1 MSLPSSVDVAIIG
14 AGAAGLGAANALK
27 NSGLSVLVLEARD
40 RVGGRAHTIMAS
52 PDVTFDVGCGWLH
65 SADQN
70 SFVKIAEQ
78 LGFEINRSLPPWR
91 ERAYGKAFPQDDR
104 DEFIRALDAFYDRAE
119 QAAKEAER
127 SGRDGPA
134 NLCLEPGNRWNPMI
148 DAISTYINGCELDQV
163 SLLDMDAY
171 EDTDLNWRVRR
182 GYGAL
187 IAAYGATCPLALN
200 CEVTLIDHSAKRVRI
215 ETSQGTLT
223 ADKVIVTV
231 PTNLIADEAIR
242 FHPPLPA
249 KVDAARGLP
258 LGLADKVTLALDEP
272 EALPKEGNLRAATM
286 RTAMG
291 TYHIR
296 PFGQPCIEGFFGG
309 RFAQSLEDAGPG
321 ALAAESIN
329 EIVSILGND
338 FRRKLKPLAES
349 RWAHDPFARGSY
361 SHALP
366 GHAGDRAVLAAP
378 VDGRLFFA
386 GEATSPEFFSTA
398 HGARDS
404 GERAAEEVIGFA
416 REQIAYV
423 PGSAARGEHRI
434 LEGVI
439 LGLEIDVIGG
449 RIGWLR
455 LTGQRDDDDLV
466 LPVDIERLARE
477 ADGNHR
483 TVWINPPAIAVSRR
497 PVAIGVGA
505 KGKCR
510 TSCMFDPVRR
520 EYSRA
525 VNDAVA
531 QKEDAEA
538 AEIPQRYPRAAA
550 SDLLP
555 GFGFQRIECVKL
567 HAEAGPDRLGHVVGQ
582 GFSCGRRYQAA
593 EDIGIAGIVVELTA
607 GPMFGFQTPHQ
618 RQNASRNLVTK
629 RFAVT
634 INV

>member
-1 MSLPSSVDVAIIG
+1 MSSLPSSVDVAIIG

-65 SADQN
+65 SADEN
-70 SFVKIAEQ
+70 SFVPIAEQ

-104 DEFIRALDAFYDRAE
+104 DDYMRALDAFYDRAE
-119 QAAKEAER
+119 QAAIEAER
-127 SGRDGPA
+127 TAATAPPIV
-134 NLCLEPGNRWNPMI
+134 CLEPGNRWNPMI

-171 EDTDLNWRVRR
+171 EDTDINWRVRR

-187 IAAYGATCPLALN
+187 ISAYGASCPIALN
-200 CEVTLIDHSAKRVRI
+200 CAVTLIDHSAKRIRI

-309 RFAQSLEDAGPG
+309 RFAQSLEDAGEG

-349 RWAHDPFARGSY
+349 RWAHDPFARGSYSHALAGFAGRARGSY

-404 GERAAEEVIGFA
+404 GERAAGEVTT
-416 REQIAYV
+416 RYQQV
-423 PGSAARGEHRI
+423 
-434 LEGVI
+434 
-439 LGLEIDVIGG
+439 G
-449 RIGWLR
+449 RLR
-455 LTGQRDDDDLV
+455 
-466 LPVDIERLARE
+466 DICHGR
-477 ADGNHR
+477 
-483 TVWINPPAIAVSRR
+483 
-497 PVAIGVGA
+497 
-505 KGKCR
+505 
-510 TSCMFDPVRR
+510 
-520 EYSRA
+520 
-525 VNDAVA
+525 
-531 QKEDAEA
+531 
-538 AEIPQRYPRAAA
+538 
-550 SDLLP
+550 
-555 GFGFQRIECVKL
+555 
-567 HAEAGPDRLGHVVGQ
+567 
-582 GFSCGRRYQAA
+582 SCG
-593 EDIGIAGIVVELTA
+593 
-607 GPMFGFQTPHQ
+607 
-618 RQNASRNLVTK
+618 
-629 RFAVT
+629 
-634 INV
+634 